1 MVFLSVVV
9 VVVLKFLEL
18 IIYVKTLSKKK
29 LLMVLPTETVFALT
43 FDPVGLPD
51 L

>member
-18 IIYVKTLSKKK
+18 IIYVKTLSKKNY
-29 LLMVLPTETVFALT
+29 
-43 FDPVGLPD
+43 
-51 L
+51 